1 MCRGIP
7 IKPLLLRVAAPG
19 APLFILRL
27 QCSFTSWT
35 FSLAHSC
42 AFKIWG
48 GPSCRKEVS
57 HKRPPRCGP
66 LPRRPGYWRVGECA
80 TTPLPCAARNTVPA
94 FRLPTP
100 CLKELLLRHPLPMP
114 EPACATS
121 AVLPIPHFVGSE
133 SLSRNFRHS
142 LAGQSKPSVA
152 CDPIYGFACGIQYN
166 TILHILVLNNQDDA
180 PVGYTLCHILNN
192 DSDDTFLF
200 FLQKTMPLPVL
211 LNVLYVLFF
220 VHHSC

>member
-1 MCRGIP
+1 MGRFPVGP
-7 IKPLLLRVAAPG
+7 VTGGWGSALLLHYHVLPATQCLLLGYPPHKVRVRWRGLPG
-19 APLFILRL
+19 LCALL
-27 QCSFTSWT
+27 TGK
-35 FSLAHSC
+35 SLLLA
-42 AFKIWG
+42 
-48 GPSCRKEVS
+48 
-57 HKRPPRCGP
+57 
-66 LPRRPGYWRVGECA
+66 Y
-80 TTPLPCAARNTVPA
+80 PA
-94 FRLPTP
+94 V
-100 CLKELLLRHPLPMP
+100 KELLLLHPLPMP